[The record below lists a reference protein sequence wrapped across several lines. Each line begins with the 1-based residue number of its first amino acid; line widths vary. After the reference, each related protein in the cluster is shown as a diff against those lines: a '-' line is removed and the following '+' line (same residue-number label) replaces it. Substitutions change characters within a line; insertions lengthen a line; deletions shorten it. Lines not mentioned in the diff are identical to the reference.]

1 VIADRRVRIALLVVA
16 AAYGWWMTSLPS
28 FSNIGLFAVLLI
40 GVAVI
45 ALGARVRAARP
56 AGGVHTPGERHARI
70 AVWSGLVAAIGV
82 WELVALFNHPRH
94 DHPTISSITDPMQ
107 QYHAVRWLFFGAW
120 LALGWAL
127 AT

>member
-1 VIADRRVRIALLVVA
+1 MIADRRVRIALLVAA

-28 FSNIGLFAVLLI
+28 FSNIGLFAVLVI

-45 ALGARVRAARP
+45 VLGSRVRAARP
-56 AGGVHTPGERHARI
+56 AGEVHAVGERHARI

-107 QYHAVRWLFFGAW
+107 QYHVVRSLFFGAW